1 LYLILFP
8 LDILSNLLYIIPKG
22 VTMRISIQSLALQW
36 KKEFERT
43 TGKKVEVIPVS
54 SVSFAIY
61 YDDCIKNC
69 LKRSD
74 FLQALPILQKRPDF
88 HLPKL
93 PTE

>member
-1 LYLILFP
+1 
-8 LDILSNLLYIIPKG
+8 
-22 VTMRISIQSLALQW
+22 MRISTQSLVLQW

-54 SVSFAIY
+54 SVSFAVCVDGY
-61 YDDCIKNC
+61 IKNC

-88 HLPKL
+88 SLPKL